1 MHFSSWGASSKS
13 EGSLRRPIDCHGQE
27 VERDP
32 EQVEEGDGD
41 EGRVRVEHV
50 ALYQERVKLLITLG
64 EREVEN
70 ISLVKYILSNKC
82 FLKVRSI
89 SCVPGQQR

>member
-1 MHFSSWGASSKS
+1 MSSKPNA
-13 EGSLRRPIDCHGQE
+13 SLRRPIDCHGQE
-27 VERDP
+27 VERDS

-50 ALYQERVKLLITLG
+50 ALYQEMVKMQIILG

-70 ISLVKYILSNKC
+70 ISLDKSHKY
-82 FLKVRSI
+82 FLKLDSI
-89 SCVPGQQR
+89 WCIPGQRR